1 MIDYVIE
8 NGYIVRIVFDNGTQY
23 FDAHIPVEHLD
34 NIGISYARIK
44 STGTIDE
51 SSIRVYD
58 PETTD
63 ASYYQLDGTLIEIP
77 AAQDG
82 SSVIPEHAEH
92 TVWDFENS
100 GVTLQLYN
108 GTSVNEITTKGFAFG
123 TGSDTGMSVVGTLSS
138 DGTIGSG
145 TVLRFSVYP
154 GDVLKWSYDG
164 SEEQTRTIVDPKT
177 DGKLTA
183 SGDTQIIK
191 ISVNESNR
199 SKGK

>member
-1 MIDYVIE
+1 MVDYIIE

-23 FDAHIPVEHLD
+23 FEAHIPIEDLS

-58 PETTD
+58 PESTSP
-63 ASYYQLDGTLIEIP
+63 SYYQLDGIPVEIP
-77 AAQDG
+77 AAVDG
-82 SSVIPEHAEH
+82 GVVIPEHAEP

-100 GVTLQLYN
+100 GVTLELYN
-108 GTSVNEITTKGFAFG
+108 GTSVEEITTKGIAFG
-123 TGSDTGMSVVGTLSS
+123 NSNTGMSVVGTLST
-138 DGTIGSG
+138 DGSIGSG
-145 TVLRFSVYP
+145 TVLRLSVYP
-154 GDVLKWSYDG
+154 GDVLKWSYEG
-164 SEEQTRTIVDPKT
+164 AGEQTRTIVDPKT

-183 SGDTQIIK
+183 SGDTKIIK
-191 ISVNESNR
+191 ISVNESNG

>member
-1 MIDYVIE
+1 MVDYIIE

-23 FDAHIPVEHLD
+23 FEAHIPVEDLS

-58 PETTD
+58 PESTN
-63 ASYYQLDGTLIEIP
+63 ASYYQLDGTLVEVAP
-77 AAQDG
+77 AEDG
-82 SSVIPEHAEH
+82 SSEIPEHAEP

-100 GVTLQLYN
+100 GVTLELYN
-108 GTSVNEITTKGFAFG
+108 GTSVEEITTKGIAFG
-123 TGSDTGMSVVGTLSS
+123 NSHIGMSVVGTLSA
-138 DGTIGSG
+138 DGSIGSG
-145 TVLRFSVYP
+145 TVLRLSVYP
-154 GDVLKWSYDG
+154 GDVLKWSYEG
-164 SEEQTRTIVDPKT
+164 AEEQSRTIVNPET

-183 SGDTQIIK
+183 SGDTKIIK
-191 ISVNESNR
+191 ISVNESNW

>member
-1 MIDYVIE
+1 MVDYIIE

-23 FDAHIPVEHLD
+23 FEAHIPVEDLS

-58 PETTD
+58 PESTN
-63 ASYYQLDGTLIEIP
+63 ASYYQLDGTLVEVP
-77 AAQDG
+77 AAEDA
-82 SSVIPEHAEH
+82 SAVIPEHAEP

-100 GVTLQLYN
+100 GVTLELYN
-108 GTSVNEITTKGFAFG
+108 GTSVEEITTKGIAFG
-123 TGSDTGMSVVGTLSS
+123 TSDTGMSVVGTLSA
-138 DGTIGSG
+138 DGSIGSG
-145 TVLRFSVYP
+145 TVLRLSVYP
-154 GDVLKWSYDG
+154 GDVLKWSYEG
-164 SEEQTRTIVDPKT
+164 ASEQTRTIVNPET

-183 SGDTQIIK
+183 SGDTKIIK
-191 ISVNESNR
+191 ISVNESNG

>member
-1 MIDYVIE
+1 MVDYIIE

-23 FDAHIPVEHLD
+23 LEAHIPVEDLS

-58 PETTD
+58 LESTSS
-63 ASYYQLDGTLIEIP
+63 SYYQLDGTLVKVALAE
-77 AAQDG
+77 DG
-82 SSVIPEHAEH
+82 SSVIPEHAEP
-92 TVWDFENS
+92 TVWDFANS
-100 GVTLQLYN
+100 GVTLELYN
-108 GTSVNEITTKGFAFG
+108 GTSVNEITTKGIAFG
-123 TGSDTGMSVVGTLSS
+123 TSDIGMSVVGTLSS
-138 DGTIGSG
+138 DGSIGSG
-145 TVLRFSVYP
+145 TVLRLSVYP
-154 GDVLKWSYDG
+154 GDVLKWSYEG

-183 SGDTQIIK
+183 SGNTKIIK
-191 ISVNESNR
+191 ISVNESNG

>member
-1 MIDYVIE
+1 MVDYIIE

-23 FDAHIPVEHLD
+23 FEANIPVEDLS

-58 PETTD
+58 PESTSS
-63 ASYYQLDGTLIEIP
+63 SYYQLNGTLVEIP
-77 AAQDG
+77 AAEDG
-82 SSVIPEHAEH
+82 STVIPEHAEP

-100 GVTLQLYN
+100 GVTLELYN
-108 GTSVNEITTKGFAFG
+108 GTSVEEITTKGIAFG
-123 TGSDTGMSVVGTLSS
+123 NSDIGMSVVGTLNA
-138 DGTIGSG
+138 DGSIGSG
-145 TVLRFSVYP
+145 TVLRLSVYP
-154 GDVLKWSYDG
+154 GDVLKWSYEG
-164 SEEQTRTIVDPKT
+164 SSEQTRTIVDPKT

-183 SGDTQIIK
+183 SGDTKILK
-191 ISVNESNR
+191 ISVNESNG